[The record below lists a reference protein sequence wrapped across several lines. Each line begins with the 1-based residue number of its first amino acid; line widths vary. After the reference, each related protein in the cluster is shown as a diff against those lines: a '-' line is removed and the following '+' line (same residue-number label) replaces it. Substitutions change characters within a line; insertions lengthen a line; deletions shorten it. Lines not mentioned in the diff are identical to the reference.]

1 MCILLYY
8 WANKMMMMKVKYLI
22 LHYTDYV
29 DRYYLEYD
37 LFKVD
42 VGLRNGPQIDTAL
55 YTVKIHRHQK
65 TTVFPH
71 YLAQLETR
79 THARTHTHTHTFNGP
94 FPGLPR

>member
-8 WANKMMMMKVKYLI
+8 WANKMMMTKVKYLI

-42 VGLRNGPQIDTAL
+42 VRLSNGPQIDTAL
-55 YTVKIHRHQK
+55 
-65 TTVFPH
+65 
-71 YLAQLETR
+71 
-79 THARTHTHTHTFNGP
+79 
-94 FPGLPR
+94 